1 MRRPSN
7 AVTAALP
14 QRRDSRAPPCAAVA
28 LLGAVGLSWYLLG
41 PYQTRRLA
49 GSRRDRQQMMRSLA
63 EAHGWSWQEW
73 TTTLNRRWKNAP
85 FSGARGKA
93 TNVVSGSLRGHPVL
107 AFDYAYQLSSMDA
120 DQRWSTVTYDWSV
133 CVVRLP
139 DQLPILK
146 VTRRGVLGRMVATV
160 LPTGLRVPGR
170 TFRRRF
176 KAWSTDRDFAR
187 EVLHARTR
195 QLMVGGGVSCL
206 FEGSDLLCWAG
217 PGQSVSSFSP
227 ACGYSSTSLTRSRL
241 PPGAPS
247 PEPCPCRKPHPA
259 DVR

>member
-1 MRRPSN
+1 MLGRMTELLASAGTSA
-7 AVTAALP
+7 AVLAAPDVVLLFGVGL
-14 QRRDSRAPPCAAVA
+14 PCAAVA

-85 FSGARGKA
+85 FSGARGRA
-93 TNVVSGSLRGHPVL
+93 TNVVSGLLQGYPVL
-107 AFDYAYQLSSMDA
+107 AFDYAYQVSSMDA
-120 DQRWSTVTYDWSV
+120 DQRWSPVTYDWSV

-176 KAWSTDRDFAR
+176 TVWSTDRDFAR

-195 QLMVGGGVSCL
+195 QLMVDGGVSCL
-206 FEGSDLLCWAG
+206 FEGADLLCWAG
-217 PGQSVSSFSP
+217 SGQSVQQLLARVRLLVDIADAIP
-227 ACGYSSTSLTRSRL
+227 STAWRSV
-241 PPGAPS
+241 A
-247 PEPCPCRKPHPA
+247 
-259 DVR
+259 